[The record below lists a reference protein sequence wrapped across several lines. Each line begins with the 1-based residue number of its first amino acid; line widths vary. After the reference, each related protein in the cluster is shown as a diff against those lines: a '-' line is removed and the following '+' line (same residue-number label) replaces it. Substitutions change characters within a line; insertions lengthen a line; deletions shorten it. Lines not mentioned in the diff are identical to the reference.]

1 MSGALIASMADRAL
15 GTLVGLAVG
24 DAVGTT
30 LEFRVRDSYVLL
42 TDMVGGPF
50 RMPPGGWTDDTAMAL
65 GLADSLVAL
74 GRFDGADIMRRWLRW
89 MEKGAYNHTGSCF
102 DIGNQTAA
110 ASVGGGARNTAEAG
124 RITSTSAATP
134 KRPAVACC
142 LRPTLHQAL
151 HDPGDDVREQ
161 GNKKLQDG
169 TGCALRCWRGMTLQP
184 SSLGIRGK
192 HRIGRLCRN
201 RHRLLAPVEVGPR
214 PGELSPGQEDQR

>member
-1 MSGALIASMADRAL
+1 VSGALIASMADRAL

-124 RITSTSAATP
+124 SHNQHLSRDAKAAGGCVL
-134 KRPAVACC
+134 PATDA
-142 LRPTLHQAL
+142 P
-151 HDPGDDVREQ
+151 
-161 GNKKLQDG
+161 
-169 TGCALRCWRGMTLQP
+169 P
-184 SSLGIRGK
+184 SPARSR
-192 HRIGRLCRN
+192 
-201 RHRLLAPVEVGPR
+201 
-214 PGELSPGQEDQR
+214 